1 MSGLTGE
8 QASRSSPRKLPEVG
22 LSPKYQSVANRAWRS
37 SNRMRGAR
45 AVDSILGDYVLSVET
60 RWLLRGSSPPCLSC
74 ACAILPA
81 YASRIAFMELSN
93 EVSQNGQVLAKKCG
107 P

>member
-60 RWLLRGSSPPCLSC
+60 RDGCCVGQPTMFIVCMR
-74 ACAILPA
+74 APA
-81 YASRIAFMELSN
+81 GLCQQDSVHGVVE
-93 EVSQNGQVLAKKCG
+93 
-107 P
+107 